1 MNYQINYQ
9 IAVSILSI
17 LMGVLLYAFRNTP
30 NPYIGIRIGY
40 TYLSKEAWR
49 RANTFAG
56 IYCMVSGFVLL
67 AVSLIFHPSRSVFL
81 AIILILA
88 AVLAVQSYRIAK
100 ETYKREGLKTHVSAA
115 RLKKMEA
122 KSTDVKLYLLVQL
135 IPVVVYLILAL
146 ALWNKLP
153 DTVAIHFSASGRPNG
168 YASKLSGALAIPL
181 IVMAIVPV
189 ITAVSLKEPMLVRYP
204 KGGQKAIFK
213 VLTGVQF
220 IVATAVTLAL
230 LYNAGMI
237 SGNSIV
243 LLATCSILLL
253 IVWIARI
260 WRCEVSA

>member
-100 ETYKREGLKTHVSAA
+100 ETYKREDLKTHVSAA

-122 KSTDVKLYLLVQL
+122 KSADVNLYLLVQI

-153 DTVAIHFSASGRPNG
+153 DTVAIHFNASGRPNG
-168 YASKLSGALAIPL
+168 YASKFSGALAIPL
-181 IVMAIVPV
+181 TVMAIVPV

-204 KGGQKAIFK
+204 KGSQVAVFK

-243 LLATCSILLL
+243 LFVTCFIVLL
-253 IVWIARI
+253 IVWIAWV
-260 WRCEVSA
+260 WRCEVNA

>member
-168 YASKLSGALAIPL
+168 YASKFSGALTIPL
-181 IVMAIVPV
+181 TVMAIVPV

-204 KGGQKAIFK
+204 KGSQVAVFK

-243 LLATCSILLL
+243 LLVTCFIVLL
-253 IVWIARI
+253 IVWIAWV
-260 WRCEVSA
+260 WRCEVNA

>member
-1 MNYQINYQ
+1 MNYQIV
-9 IAVSILSI
+9 VSVISI

-40 TYLSKEAWR
+40 TYLSEEAWR
-49 RANTFAG
+49 KANAFAG
-56 IYCMVSGFVLL
+56 IYCIVLGLTLL
-67 AVSLIFHPSRSVFL
+67 AVSLIFHPSKLIFL

-100 ETYKREGLKTHVSAA
+100 ETYEREDMKTPVSAA
-115 RLKKMEA
+115 RLEKVEA
-122 KSTDVKLYLLVQL
+122 KPADLKLYLLIQL

-153 DTVAIHFSASGRPNG
+153 DTVAVHFSASGRPNG
-168 YASKLSGALAIPL
+168 YASKLSGVLAIPL
-181 IVMAIVPV
+181 IVMVIVPV

-204 KGGQKAIFK
+204 RGSQKAVFK

-220 IVATAVTLAL
+220 IVATAITLIP
-230 LYNAGMI
+230 LYNVGMI

-243 LLATCSILLL
+243 LLVTCLIVLL

-260 WRCEVSA
+260 WRCEVNA